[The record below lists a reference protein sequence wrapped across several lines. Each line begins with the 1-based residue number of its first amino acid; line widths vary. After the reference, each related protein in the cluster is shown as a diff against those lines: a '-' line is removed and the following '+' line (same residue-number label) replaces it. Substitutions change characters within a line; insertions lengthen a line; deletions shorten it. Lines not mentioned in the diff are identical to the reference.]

1 MTVFSGRRVAVGIGK
16 EATRGG
22 GIAATYWLP
31 HTSIGFSDKINRDV
45 VEGSYGSIAAPL
57 TAYVTGKYAEGNI
70 EGEINVN
77 SFGLILLAVF
87 GTDSPTADTP
97 EVGVHTHVYTLQDD
111 NQCDSLAIQ
120 VDDPIGDLMFKL
132 TMLNSLTID
141 ISTGEV
147 VTFSSNF
154 MSKAHTDSSST
165 PSWAKDHHFTS
176 AHLTFKVANN
186 TGLLAAATA
195 ISIKNL
201 SISFEKNV
209 QRIDVLGTFEP
220 EDIVNTTMRISGS
233 LELNYENRTWRD
245 YMLNGTIK
253 AMQIELESD
262 RISIGAATK
271 PKLDMVFPKVQFH
284 SWEPARGVD
293 DVASQSLNFD
303 IFLDISTGTNR
314 LWSTMNLINTVTSY

>member
-16 EATRGG
+16 EASRGA

-31 HTSIGFSDKINRDV
+31 HTSIGFSDKISRDV

-57 TAYVTGKYAEGNI
+57 TAYVTGKYAEGDI

-87 GTDSPTADTP
+87 GTDTPQASTP
-97 EVGVHTHVYTLQDD
+97 EAGVTTHQYTLQDD

-120 VDDPIGDLMFKL
+120 VDDPIGDLMFRL
-132 TMLNSLTID
+132 AMLNSLTID

-147 VTFSSNF
+147 VTFSSSF
-154 MSKAHTDSSST
+154 MSKVHTDSSST
-165 PSWAKDHHFTS
+165 PAWVKDHHFTS
-176 AHLTFKVANN
+176 AHLTFKVANSI
-186 TGLLAAATA
+186 GLLAASTE
-195 ISIKNL
+195 ISVKNI

-209 QRIDVLGTFEP
+209 QRVDVLGTFEP
-220 EDIVNTTMRISGS
+220 EDIVNTTMRISGN
-233 LELNYENRTWRD
+233 LELNYEDRTWRD

-253 AMQIELESD
+253 AMQIELETD
-262 RISIGAATK
+262 KVLIGVTTK

-284 SWEPARGVD
+284 TWEPTRDLD
-293 DVASQSLNFD
+293 DVASQGLNFD

-314 LWSTMNLINTVTSY
+314 LWSTMDLINTVASY